1 MKNKIIIIEGTDC
14 SGKTTQFDRLIKK
27 LKEDK
32 IKVEQ
37 FKFPNYSSPTGKIIG
52 GPYLGKEHI
61 SEPYFPEGASKV
73 DAKVASLYYAADR
86 YYNKHIIEDL
96 LSKGHLILDRYVESN
111 LGHQAG
117 KEKDKKKRMRLFKW
131 LDKLEYGML
140 QLPKPDIKILIYM
153 PYEYG
158 RKLKASR
165 VQTEKLDQL
174 ESDEEYL
181 KLAEQAYLELA
192 KLKKFKVVNCVKNNQ
207 IRTIDDIGDEI
218 YNYVIKKLRR
228 K

>member
-14 SGKTTQFDRLIKK
+14 SGKTTQLELLMKK
-27 LKEDK
+27 LKQNNINID
-32 IKVEQ
+32 Q
-37 FKFPNYSSPTGKIIG
+37 FKFPNYNSPTGKIVG

-61 SEPYFPEGASKV
+61 SQPYFPEGASKV
-73 DAKVASLYYAADR
+73 DPKVASLYYAADR
-86 YYNKHIIEDL
+86 YYNKPILEEL
-96 LSKGHLILDRYVESN
+96 LSKGHLIIDRYVESN

-117 KEKDKKKRMRLFKW
+117 KEKDKKTRHQIFKW
-131 LDKLEYGML
+131 LYKLEYKML

-153 PYEYG
+153 PFEFG
-158 RKLKASR
+158 KQLKQSR
-165 VQTEKLDQL
+165 IAQEKLDQL

-192 KLKKFKVVNCVKNNQ
+192 KIQKFKVINCIKDNK
-207 IRTIDDIGDEI
+207 IRTIEDINEEI

-228 K
+228 